1 MLPVT
6 SLITLAALWGLL
18 SGGEFDSWLIG
29 VPSVAAAF
37 LVRQRL
43 RPFAARKVS
52 IPGAVR
58 YLIAFFKVSFVS
70 GLDVALRAFHP
81 RLPLNPGLIEYAMR
95 LRSPAEILLL
105 AGTVNLQPGTLSA
118 DLDGE
123 RLTVHALD
131 VAAPIV
137 SELRR
142 LEEQV
147 AAIRPGPPSAAASG
161 GGDHG

>member
-1 MLPVT
+1 MPVT
-6 SLITLAALWGLL
+6 SLITFAGLWALL
-18 SGGEFDSWLIG
+18 SGGELDSWLIG
-29 VPSVAAAF
+29 VPSIAAA
-37 LVRQRL
+37 LIVRQRL
-43 RPFAARKVS
+43 HPVASRKVS

-58 YLIAFFKVSFVS
+58 YLTAFLKVSVVS

-95 LRSPAEILLL
+95 LRSPADILLL

-142 LEEQV
+142 LEELV
-147 AAIRPGPPSAAASG
+147 TAMRPGPPPAAGSG
-161 GGDHG
+161 GDDHG